1 MGTLSQPTPLNQP
14 RTGKG
19 QQTKAK
25 LLRTAL
31 DAFAEDGYQA
41 ASMRAI
47 ALRAGVSLSHAYYY
61 FGSKEDIVLEL
72 LIALRTEQFELCS
85 AQLDEGNT
93 LEANIRIAFDASVQV
108 MEKYHDFGP
117 SFLKVLLSR
126 DLENS
131 ELTQIEMTLWESVV
145 VGARP
150 LPPLAIRRDL
160 PRFLWLLSRQIF
172 STWAY
177 DSSPNQRRSRA
188 LMRNIAPVIGKF
200 AILCRLPVV
209 RSLFEDVLSLM
220 DSGASSI
227 QERTT
232 STVESAYEHR
242 SSKAKAS

>member
-1 MGTLSQPTPLNQP
+1 MGILSQPTPLNQP

-72 LIALRTEQFELCS
+72 LTSLRAEQFQLCN

-93 LEANIRIAFDASVQV
+93 LEVNIRIVFDASVQV

-117 SFLKVLLSR
+117 SFLRVLLSR

-131 ELTQIEMTLWESVV
+131 ELMQIEMSLWERVV
-145 VGARP
+145 AGARP
-150 LPPLAIRRDL
+150 LPPLGIRRDL

-172 STWAY
+172 SAWAY
-177 DSSPNQRRSRA
+177 DTSPHQRRSRT
-188 LMRNIAPVIGKF
+188 LMRSIAPVIGKF

-220 DSGASSI
+220 DSGREHDQALENSATEPSR
-227 QERTT
+227 ERPHT
-232 STVESAYEHR
+232 
-242 SSKAKAS
+242 KAS

>member
-72 LIALRTEQFELCS
+72 LIALRTEQFELCR

-93 LEANIRIAFDASVQV
+93 LEANIRIVFDASVQV
-108 MEKYHDFGP
+108 MERYHDFGP
-117 SFLKVLLSR
+117 PFLKVLLSR

-150 LPPLAIRRDL
+150 LPPLAIRHDL
-160 PRFLWLLSRQIF
+160 PRFLWLLSRQVF
-172 STWAY
+172 SAWAY
-177 DSSPNQRRSRA
+177 DNSPNQRRSRA
-188 LMRNIAPVIGKF
+188 LMRSIAPVIGKF

-220 DSGASSI
+220 DSGAG
-227 QERTT
+227 
-232 STVESAYEHR
+232 STQDRAASTAESAHDYR